1 MQISGYDLRN
11 LYSKW
16 GLVLDSYYQQKLD
29 SMINNGNYLTPPCN
43 DNLYLVTPFSKP
55 CPDLT
60 LPLPL
65 KGINTSSP
73 QPDLM
78 PANQLASKI
87 STVITVQKQAS
98 LPTLVTEN
106 LMHIKIRKQ

>member
-1 MQISGYDLRN
+1 
-11 LYSKW
+11 
-16 GLVLDSYYQQKLD
+16 
-29 SMINNGNYLTPPCN
+29 MINSGNYQTPPCN

-65 KGINTSSP
+65 KGISTSSP

-78 PANQLASKI
+78 PANQLASKNQYCDY
-87 STVITVQKQAS
+87 STKTGTFTDPRDGKSYAYKNTETANGLWKTLTGTDMTV
-98 LPTLVTEN
+98 
-106 LMHIKIRKQ
+106 